1 MQHQATEKL
10 RIAAEK
16 SVVERYFCVP
26 GDAPTPMIK
35 EALNAAKAAEDNDED
50 EPALVIWAPF
60 EHYPLSELDAMMQNE
75 VHNLVQ
81 FVSGIFPSGILESRQ
96 TATVLAA
103 LRLLQQQ
110 RQTLPEEITRIASD
124 EDTLEPL
131 TADEIDVLCK
141 LINQ

>member
-1 MQHQATEKL
+1 MEHQATEKL

-26 GDAPTPMIK
+26 SDAPTPTID
-35 EALNAAKAAEDNDED
+35 EALKAAKAADDNDDD
-50 EPALVIWAPF
+50 ETELVIWAPF
-60 EHYPLSELDAMMQNE
+60 EHYPLSELDAMMQEE
-75 VHNLVQ
+75 VDTLVE
-81 FVSGIFPSGILESRQ
+81 FVSETFPSGLLDPRQ
-96 TATVLAA
+96 IATVLAA
-103 LRLLQQQ
+103 LRLLQKQ

-131 TADEIDVLCK
+131 TADETDGLCE

>member
-1 MQHQATEKL
+1 MDQQATEKL

-26 GDAPTPMIK
+26 GDAPTPTID
-35 EALNAAKAAEDNDED
+35 EALKAAKAAEDNDD
-50 EPALVIWAPF
+50 ETELVIWAPF
-60 EHYPLSELDAMMQNE
+60 EHYPLSELDAMMQDE
-75 VHNLVQ
+75 VHNLVK
-81 FVSGIFPSGILESRQ
+81 FVSETFPAGLLDPRQ
-96 TATVLAA
+96 TATLLAA

-110 RQTLPEEITRIASD
+110 RQTLPEEIARIASD

-131 TADEIDVLCK
+131 TGDEIDGLCE